1 MKRIL
6 EPEVMDTWEE
16 AAEYDAMD
24 FLEVNKAFAGKAL
37 EIGPEKGLILDVG
50 TGTARIPIFICQE
63 RWEWQIIGI
72 DLSQNMLIIGEK
84 NIKEA
89 GLEDRIKLESV
100 DAKNLP
106 YPDRNFEAVISNS
119 IVHHLPDPL
128 PFWRELKRVLKPG
141 GGIFIRDLLRPE
153 NEEITEE
160 FVSKY
165 AADCND
171 RQRGLFRDSLKAAF
185 TVDEV
190 QEMIETVG
198 LEGVTVYQSSDR
210 HWTAERV
217 ANISG

>member
-24 FLEVNKAFAGKAL
+24 FVEVNKAFAQKAL
-37 EIGPEKGLILDVG
+37 EIGPEKGLILDAG

-63 RWEWQIIGI
+63 RLEWQIIGI
-72 DLSQNMLIIGEK
+72 DLSQNMLIIGNK
-84 NIKEA
+84 NIKEV
-89 GLEDRIKLESV
+89 GLEDRIKLELV

-106 YPDRNFEAVISNS
+106 YPDHNFDAVISNS

-128 PFWRELKRVLKPG
+128 PFWQELKRVLKPG

-153 NEEITEE
+153 NEEITEV
-160 FVSKY
+160 FVNKY
-165 AADCND
+165 AADCNE

-190 QEMIETVG
+190 TETIENVG
-198 LEGVTVYQSSDR
+198 LEKVTVYQSSDR